1 MLGAVS
7 NICEI
12 HGPGGSKIRSA
23 VFYNMPPYNLV
34 ETYIPDGTCCLQF
47 QGKSG
52 KSEV

>member
-7 NICEI
+7 SIYEI

-34 ETYIPDGTCCLQF
+34 ETYIPEELAASSF
-47 QGKSG
+47 REKVRSR
-52 KSEV
+52 